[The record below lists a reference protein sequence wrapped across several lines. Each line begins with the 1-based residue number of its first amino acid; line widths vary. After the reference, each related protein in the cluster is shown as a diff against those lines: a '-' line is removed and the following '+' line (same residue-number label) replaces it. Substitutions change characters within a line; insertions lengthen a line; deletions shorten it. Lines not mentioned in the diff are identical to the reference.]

1 MKQNS
6 YNSKF
11 VIILRVME
19 CKEKKIKRADW
30 AIKPIFSSILI
41 SLLSKAQL

>member
-6 YNSKF
+6 YTSKF

-19 CKEKKIKRADW
+19 CKEKKIKRAETRVN
-30 AIKPIFSSILI
+30 
-41 SLLSKAQL
+41 LLSNKANI